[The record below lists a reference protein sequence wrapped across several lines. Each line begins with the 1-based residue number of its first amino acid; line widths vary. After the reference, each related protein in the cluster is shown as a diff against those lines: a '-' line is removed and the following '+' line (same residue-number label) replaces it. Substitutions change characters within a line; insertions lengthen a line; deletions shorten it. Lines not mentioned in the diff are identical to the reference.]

1 MKFKLITAAVIL
13 AASNSASAAP
23 VSPLPQ
29 NSGGGGLSE
38 AIFSVWDP
46 TTNQSYSQDLGTT
59 WQTFRDNLN
68 NASFS
73 ASYTVNTDVYN
84 AAVGAS
90 DTVNLIW
97 NVSVANGQNVDFS
110 NFDTFGV
117 IGTSNVGNN
126 INQAALNQAVAK
138 HDQMATAQRGS
149 MSNDGFGSDT
159 PADVNSD
166 PAINDAYFGTI
177 ANGGYAGDPGLWG
190 TSWGTNGSTN
200 NSAAFGTDLD
210 FYFWKTGGFSPDPT
224 VTKAIGSWSFDG
236 TSLSYGATTA
246 SPVPVPAA
254 VWLFGSGL
262 MGLVGVSRR
271 KKTQV

>member
-1 MKFKLITAAVIL
+1 MKFKLITAAVVL
-13 AASNSASAAP
+13 AISSSASAAP
-23 VSPLPQ
+23 VSPRQQ
-29 NSGGGGLSE
+29 NGGGSGLSE
-38 AIFSVWDP
+38 AIFSIWDP

-68 NASFS
+68 NRSFS
-73 ASYTVNTDVYN
+73 ASYTVDTAVYS

-90 DTVNLIW
+90 DTTNLIW
-97 NVSVANGQNVDFS
+97 NVSVANSQNTDFS

-138 HDQMATAQRGS
+138 HDQLGTALRGS

-177 ANGGYAGDPGLWG
+177 INGGYAGDGNWG
-190 TSWGTNGSTN
+190 TSWGTNGSTD
-200 NSAAFGTDLD
+200 NSAEFGTDLS

-224 VTKAIGSWSFDG
+224 VTQAVGSWSFDG
-236 TSLSYGATTA
+236 TTLAYAA

-271 KKTQV
+271 KKARA